1 MFKRSILHAL
11 TEWSEKS
18 HRKPLILRGARQVG
32 KTTAVSI
39 LAERFEQY
47 IYLNLEL
54 EEDRHL
60 FEQGYTAQELFEAIC
75 FLKYKD
81 PQKSQTLLFI
91 DEIQSSPEAVAVLRY
106 FYETLNHLHVI
117 AAGSLLE
124 SLLDRHISFPV
135 GRVEYLQMHPLTFE
149 EFLVATGESQA
160 VVLSLTKFTP
170 SLYREIRLV
179 ADLGDCST
187 YGASLQ

>member
-1 MFKRSILHAL
+1 MFNRSILHAL
-11 TEWSEKS
+11 TKWSEKP

-39 LAERFEQY
+39 LAESFEQY

-75 FLKYKD
+75 FLKNKD

-106 FYETLNHLHVI
+106 FYETLNHLT
-117 AAGSLLE
+117 
-124 SLLDRHISFPV
+124 RHCRRI
-135 GRVEYLQMHPLTFE
+135 T
-149 EFLVATGESQA
+149 
-160 VVLSLTKFTP
+160 
-170 SLYREIRLV
+170 IRKP
-179 ADLGDCST
+179 ARSA
-187 YGASLQ
+187 Y